1 VAGERIA
8 ILGAGA
14 MGSAMTAP
22 AVDASNE
29 VRLWGTWLD
38 DELVDAVERGEPH
51 PRIDV
56 VVDERVRPL
65 RSDALAEALQ
75 DTKVVVVAITSGGV
89 LDVIARAGEHLADGA
104 SLVLTTRGFGRDVD
118 GRVGLL
124 PPLVR
129 AALPADRRDDVP
141 IAVIGGPC
149 KANEVA
155 ARRPTSTIYASSPR
169 CGDKVAR
176 ALVEMRTLAEALDG
190 RTETI
195 DGLAGVGDLE
205 VTGLSGRNKVYGQRL
220 GRGQA
225 PDEALQEMRE
235 AGQAV
240 EGVPAAGLAMELVTQ
255 LRDDGLVEQDLDLL
269 GVVVQ
274 LIRSGADPGQTLNR
288 ASLPQ
293 HQG

>member
-1 VAGERIA
+1 MAGERIA

-104 SLVLTTRGFGRDVD
+104 SLVLTTRGFGR
-118 GRVGLL
+118 
-124 PPLVR
+124 
-129 AALPADRRDDVP
+129 ADR
-141 IAVIGGPC
+141 GH
-149 KANEVA
+149 
-155 ARRPTSTIYASSPR
+155 RRP
-169 CGDKVAR
+169 
-176 ALVEMRTLAEALDG
+176 LQ
-190 RTETI
+190 
-195 DGLAGVGDLE
+195 
-205 VTGLSGRNKVYGQRL
+205 GQR
-220 GRGQA
+220 GGC
-225 PDEALQEMRE
+225 
-235 AGQAV
+235 
-240 EGVPAAGLAMELVTQ
+240 AASDLHD
-255 LRDDGLVEQDLDLL
+255 LRIL
-269 GVVVQ
+269 
-274 LIRSGADPGQTLNR
+274 P
-288 ASLPQ
+288 SLRR
-293 HQG
+293 